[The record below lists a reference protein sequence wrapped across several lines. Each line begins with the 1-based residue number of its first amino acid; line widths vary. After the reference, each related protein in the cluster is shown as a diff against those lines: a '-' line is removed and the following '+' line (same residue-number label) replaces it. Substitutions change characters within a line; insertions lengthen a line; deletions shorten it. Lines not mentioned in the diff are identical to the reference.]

1 MRRSCEIQGSEV
13 FGVSARLTLI
23 LIVGLPLLA
32 AGCGR
37 PEAEFVYNARTD
49 NLMREA
55 QEGMAVERDGKPV
68 RLGGLK
74 QAIEDN
80 FGTPQH
86 LVAWLRLPVDYGG
99 LEGTKTDEEGGSLV
113 GKQKPGYR
121 LKEGRRLFMTHCLH
135 CHGVSGDGDGPT
147 AKYLNPRPR
156 DYRLGLFKF
165 TSTGQAD
172 KALRGDLARIVKQGI
187 PGTYMP
193 SFMLLEKEEL
203 KAIVEY
209 VRWLA
214 MRGELENRLDAEL
227 TGDYSQDAFKQ
238 RKDDGEDPAE
248 IKQQLADYLADEFPE
263 NVDTAA
269 TALAEVWRVVEEENR
284 VVIPK
289 KKRNDNDAASRARG
303 RALFLSDKTKCIA
316 CHGITGRGNGP
327 RTEDFEKK
335 PGTDEEYSK
344 PGLFDNWG
352 HPIKPRNLTTGIY
365 RGGRRPI
372 DIYRRIYAGIKGT
385 PMAAF
390 GGNVLNDDEI
400 WDLVN
405 YVMSIPFQKQGVTS
419 QDAATEVAAG
429 TGGKKR

>member
-1 MRRSCEIQGSEV
+1 
-13 FGVSARLTLI
+13 
-23 LIVGLPLLA
+23 
-32 AGCGR
+32 
-37 PEAEFVYNARTD
+37 
-49 NLMREA
+49 
-55 QEGMAVERDGKPV
+55 
-68 RLGGLK
+68 
-74 QAIEDN
+74 
-80 FGTPQH
+80 
-86 LVAWLRLPVDYGG
+86 
-99 LEGTKTDEEGGSLV
+99 
-113 GKQKPGYR
+113 
-121 LKEGRRLFMTHCLH
+121 
-135 CHGVSGDGDGPT
+135 
-147 AKYLNPRPR
+147 
-156 DYRLGLFKF
+156 
-165 TSTGQAD
+165 
-172 KALRGDLARIVKQGI
+172 
-187 PGTYMP
+187 
-193 SFMLLEKEEL
+193 
-203 KAIVEY
+203 
-209 VRWLA
+209 